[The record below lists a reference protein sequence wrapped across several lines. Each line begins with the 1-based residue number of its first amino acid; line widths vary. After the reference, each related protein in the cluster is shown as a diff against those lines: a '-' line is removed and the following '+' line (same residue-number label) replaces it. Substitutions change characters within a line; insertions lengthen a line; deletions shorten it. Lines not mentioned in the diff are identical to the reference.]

1 MDEGTCGFR
10 EPRAL
15 LEPGSQMESCYYE
28 SELTHVT
35 SKETKKRSATLVY
48 PNAALLASMAARLF
62 CAAMVECTLGVVGG
76 GASDLG
82 LSGADPIVTEYW
94 S

>member
-1 MDEGTCGFR
+1 MDSVSQRHCSSLVLKWSLVIM
-10 EPRAL
+10 RA
-15 LEPGSQMESCYYE
+15 
-28 SELTHVT
+28 ELTHVT